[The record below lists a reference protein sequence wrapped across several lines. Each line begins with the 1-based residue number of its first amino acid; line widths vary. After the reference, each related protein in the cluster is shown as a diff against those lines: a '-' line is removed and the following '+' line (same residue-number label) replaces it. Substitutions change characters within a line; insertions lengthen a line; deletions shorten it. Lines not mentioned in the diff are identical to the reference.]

1 MEDFNSK
8 YTGKEVENI
17 LDSVGDLEGKLFV
30 GTKSE
35 YDVANAEG
43 KVKVGALVIIL
54 DGSED
59 ANDTIALLGT
69 ATLGRMILGN
79 S

>member
-1 MEDFNSK
+1 MGYNSK
-8 YTGKEVENI
+8 YKSSRIEELLGVA
-17 LDSVGDLEGKLFV
+17 DDFEGKLFV

-35 YDVANAEG
+35 YDTANAKG

-54 DGSED
+54 DDSEG

-69 ATLGRMILGN
+69 AVLGRMILGK